1 MDATALA
8 VAQEALGFAV
18 VAALWGCTNPLIK
31 KYSTGESFFGDLRR
45 GNWRVVVLFLLN
57 QLGSVAN
64 LNLLFTQALVR
75 QPVCNALTCL
85 FTAVTA
91 VWIGEPH
98 HSLLAIA
105 LGCVCIL
112 AGTAAMLYDDVDDT
126 ARASV
131 IAEDVVALPSEL

>member
-1 MDATALA
+1 MIH
-8 VAQEALGFAV
+8 Q
-18 VAALWGCTNPLIK
+18 
-31 KYSTGESFFGDLRR
+31 SFCC
-45 GNWRVVVLFLLN
+45 VYIISILN
-57 QLGSVAN
+57 QHSNRNRSTKASLRC
-64 LNLLFTQALVR
+64 LHVR